1 MALDKLNFSLT
12 MAIYL
17 DQLRDHDGL
26 VPMKHIEMHFFYSR
40 ELRIKATN
48 QQVFVDPH
56 ARAVLDVI
64 GQRRHLLPIAKLMLH
79 EKEHGMKGVGI
90 FGVPFD
96 KGIELAAKA
105 QPGFLLKTMHKAI
118 PPGED
123 FVYGVC
129 ATLVTH
135 IQRSSEYIQ
144 FEAWQF
150 VRSDAP
156 IYYLHG
162 LMDASGGNFTHLD
175 GATILHNKSDVEA
188 LFQHGT
194 KVKGTKY
201 QKWFRLDGTFNKEDA
216 LAIANVYCP
225 VQALM
230 TEYLEQYTDLSNT
243 STCHPPCAIYTDAAQ
258 MTLRNCSA

>member
-1 MALDKLNFSLT
+1 
-12 MAIYL
+12 MAINL
-17 DQLRDHDGL
+17 DQLRDDDGL
-26 VPMKHIEMHFFYSR
+26 VPMEHIETDFLYSR

-48 QQVFVDPH
+48 QQVFVDPN

-64 GQRRHLLPIAKLMLH
+64 GQRQHLLPITRLMLH

-105 QPGFLLKTMHKAI
+105 QPGLLLKTMHKAI

-123 FVYGVC
+123 FDYGVC

-150 VRSDAP
+150 AGADLP
-156 IYYLHG
+156 THYLHG
-162 LMDASGGNFTHLD
+162 LLDASGGNFTHLD
-175 GATILHNKSDVEA
+175 GATMLHNESDAET
-188 LFQHGT
+188 LFQYGT
-194 KVKGTKY
+194 KVKGTDY
-201 QKWFRLDGTFNKEDA
+201 RKWFRLDGIFDKEDA
-216 LAIANVYCP
+216 LAIAHVYYP
-225 VQALM
+225 IQSLIA
-230 TEYLEQYTDLSNT
+230 EYLEQYIELPTT
-243 STCHPPCAIYTDAAQ
+243 SA
-258 MTLRNCSA
+258 